1 MKRSTGW
8 FLGSAGTRALILA
21 AILTASA
28 ALTVTAATSSLKPP
42 APPVTPDPLCPVGY
56 NFTNG
61 NCIPTSPQPIS
72 CPTGFHMEDGICA
85 PNDVPDCPEGQVYSE
100 DKCIPVTPENP
111 PNPNPTP
118 DPDPT
123 PKPDPVPDPK
133 PDPVPTPSTIPF
145 SELRGV
151 NFVDRL
157 LDRNEGGKRTAVQT
171 AYVDKFVAIAKDSGI
186 NVLRIPVRWE
196 GYVDN
201 KDNFLE
207 ELEYLVKTANE
218 NDIYVWV
225 VFFQYDAS
233 SHWRYKVSPY
243 GGGFPEFVVSCYH
256 PTKDYEIDPE
266 IREFWNDYYD
276 NKVRDSDNSC
286 KRTLDVWDA
295 QADFMQDMIDEVD
308 RYPNVIGYEL
318 INEPHV
324 WTDSHYDRLGELH
337 TWLATELRK
346 STDKVLIFTRETAHG
361 LDSDGNKYQR
371 KSYLEYKILPK
382 DPAKNVIYA
391 PHIYN
396 LNDIEKQ
403 VSQWKDVQ
411 KKWAANGY
419 DVEIAV
425 GEWAPESPQLKSP
438 SVTPQDIDRYVSVW
452 SREGWMHTYW
462 AFGGFI
468 YGEWNAL
475 VKFNGELT
483 DPGEHF
489 AKAINRYYDN

>member
-1 MKRSTGW
+1 MKRSAGW

-233 SHWRYKVSPY
+233 SHW
-243 GGGFPEFVVSCYH
+243 
-256 PTKDYEIDPE
+256 
-266 IREFWNDYYD
+266 
-276 NKVRDSDNSC
+276 
-286 KRTLDVWDA
+286 
-295 QADFMQDMIDEVD
+295 
-308 RYPNVIGYEL
+308 
-318 INEPHV
+318 
-324 WTDSHYDRLGELH
+324 
-337 TWLATELRK
+337 
-346 STDKVLIFTRETAHG
+346 
-361 LDSDGNKYQR
+361 
-371 KSYLEYKILPK
+371 
-382 DPAKNVIYA
+382 
-391 PHIYN
+391 
-396 LNDIEKQ
+396 
-403 VSQWKDVQ
+403 
-411 KKWAANGY
+411 
-419 DVEIAV
+419 
-425 GEWAPESPQLKSP
+425 
-438 SVTPQDIDRYVSVW
+438 
-452 SREGWMHTYW
+452 
-462 AFGGFI
+462 
-468 YGEWNAL
+468 
-475 VKFNGELT
+475 
-483 DPGEHF
+483 
-489 AKAINRYYDN
+489 